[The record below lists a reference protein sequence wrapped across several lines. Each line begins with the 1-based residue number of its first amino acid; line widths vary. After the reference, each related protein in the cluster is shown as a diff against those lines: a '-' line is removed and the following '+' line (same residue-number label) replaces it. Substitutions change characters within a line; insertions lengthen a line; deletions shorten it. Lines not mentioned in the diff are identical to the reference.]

1 MSERYVLGPMQAG
14 MFFQSL
20 LSSDQASDDTGFDI
34 EQLSLQFKEPLDQE
48 AMRNAWSLVAA
59 RHPILSTSFH
69 LDGSSE
75 PGQIVHQGVVVPLE
89 VADWSRYN
97 DDEAQRRRRYE
108 DFLRA
113 DRARGFALDTPPLLR
128 VTLIQRGDGTT
139 ELVWT
144 FHHIILDGRSFA
156 LVLKDVMLAYAALVR
171 GAPVELDPAPRP
183 YRDYI
188 EWLGTLDLDNS
199 RNFFRQLLAGKST
212 PTPLPCAE
220 PVTRPLSARGY
231 GEWVQRVPPQT
242 VASMHA
248 LASSSQTTLGTV
260 VNAAWAVVL
269 GRFTGDE
276 DVIFGSTRAC
286 RRSALGGDAQDMVG
300 LFINTLPL
308 RARLGEGRSVADLL
322 QNLRAQVV
330 ALRDH
335 EHTPL
340 AEIQAVSE
348 LPRGTALFQSLV
360 MFETQEL
367 GQMLRASGI
376 PLLADCS
383 PHLHEQPSLPLNVTV
398 FDGEHFEIRMLYDR
412 KRFREPVVRR
422 LAESMSVALGELAVD
437 VGRPVHEVEV
447 LPDAEKQRVVFE
459 WNATE
464 RPFGDHVCIHEG
476 FEAQVARQ
484 PDAVAAEMNGET
496 LSYRELERRA
506 NRLAHALR
514 ARGAR
519 PGVYVGICLT
529 RGLSLVVAL
538 LGVAKSG
545 AAYVP
550 LDPQYPEDRLAF
562 MLADTEAILVVTE
575 QQHSGLFEA
584 PKLVLDGDDAQDVE
598 GMPAE
603 RPARLSGP
611 GDVCYAIFTSGSTG
625 IPKGVVLT
633 HRAVVNTFEWVS
645 RTFEVG
651 PGDRLLF
658 VTSPCFDLS
667 VYDTFG
673 ALAAGAT
680 VVVASEERLKD
691 PQALADSIVSEKI
704 TIWDS
709 APAAL
714 QRLVSFFP
722 KHAPE
727 AGLRLV
733 MLSGDW
739 IPVALPDQIRQ
750 VFARAKVMSLG
761 GATEAAIWSN
771 WYPIGVVDPEWTSI
785 PYGKPI
791 QNARYHVLDTNLN
804 VAPVGVSGDLYIG
817 GVCLAEGYLRRPELT
832 RERFI
837 ADPFRPGERLYKTGD
852 LARYFE
858 DGNLEFLGRAD
869 FQVKIRGY
877 RVEMGEVEAVTAN
890 LEGVREAVCTAFV
903 DASGQKSLVVYVI
916 VEQGASLDAAAIK
929 AGVAAKLPDFMVPSY
944 VVFLEKMPLSANG
957 KVDRKALP
965 SPTATTDQQAYVA
978 PRNSLEQ
985 KVAEAWEELLGRKPI
1000 GIRDNF
1006 FELGGHSLLAVMLV
1020 SRLKAS
1026 LGLEFPLAYIM
1037 EEPTIEALAE
1047 RLRGPSSVPGA
1058 MKHLVPLNQSGS
1070 LPPLFLCAGAG
1081 GYGFM
1086 YQQLSSLLG
1095 PSQPVYVLQAVGS
1108 RRESD
1113 IGNYSIEQIAEIYE
1127 REILPVSG
1135 SGPIVFAGY
1144 SFGALAAFELAKR
1157 FRDKGCS
1164 IACLISFDGFA
1175 PRFPR
1180 LLPIHKRVVSHLNAL
1195 KHADMAGR
1203 REYMARRWSN
1213 VKRRGLK
1220 LLGRDRTDTK
1230 IDSADAKLNTH
1241 ISRLE
1246 ASLWTAQRS
1255 YDPPYTLNCPLLLF
1269 KCENPEQWVGSEMD
1283 DPLYGW
1289 ETCINGPISTVT
1301 LPGDHLNLFEGD
1313 NPKLMAEAIARQLR
1327 MGTLQRET
1335 A

>member
-20 LSSDQASDDTGFDI
+20 LGSDEASDKAGFDI
-34 EQLSLQFKEPLDQE
+34 EQLCLQFREPLDQT
-48 AMRNAWSLVAA
+48 ALGKAWSLVAA

-69 LDGSSE
+69 LEGSSE
-75 PGQIVHQGVVVPLE
+75 PGQVVHQGVAVPIE
-89 VADWSRYN
+89 VEDWSNHR
-97 DDEAQRRRRYE
+97 DDEARQKRRYQ
-108 DFLRA
+108 DFLRS
-113 DRARGFALDTPPLLR
+113 DRARGFALDTAPLLR
-128 VTLIQRGDGTT
+128 VTLILRGDGTT

-156 LVLKDVMLAYAALVR
+156 LVLNDVMRAYDALVR
-171 GAPVELDPAPRP
+171 GTEVELGPAPRP

-188 EWLGTLDLDNS
+188 DWLGTRDLDKS
-199 RNFFRQLLAGKST
+199 RTYFRQLLSGKST

-220 PVTRPLSARGY
+220 PVARPLPERGY
-231 GEWVQRVPPQT
+231 GEWVERVDSET
-242 VASMHA
+242 VNSARA
-248 LASSSQTTLGTV
+248 LAGSTQTTLGTV
-260 VNAAWAVVL
+260 VNAAWALVL
-269 GRFTGDE
+269 GRFTGDQ
-276 DVIFGSTRAC
+276 DVVFGSTRAC
-286 RRSALGGDAQDMVG
+286 RRSALGGEAQDMVG

-308 RARLGEGRSVADLL
+308 RARLGEGRSVADVL
-322 QNLRAQVV
+322 NDLRAQVV
-330 ALRDH
+330 ALREH

-340 AEIQAVSE
+340 AEIQAASE
-348 LPRGTALFQSLV
+348 LPRGSALFDTLV
-360 MFETQEL
+360 MFENQEL
-367 GQMLRASGI
+367 GQMLRATGT

-383 PHLHEQPSLPLNVTV
+383 PHLHEQPSLPLNITV
-398 FDGEHFEIRMLYDR
+398 FDGEQFEIRILYDR
-412 KRFREPVVRR
+412 KRFRERVIRQ
-422 LAESMSVALGELAVD
+422 LAESMSVALRELARD
-437 VGRPVHEVEV
+437 AQRPVHTVEV
-447 LPDAEKQRVVFE
+447 VPEAEKHRILFE

-464 RPFGDHVCIHEG
+464 RSFCDQRCIHEG
-476 FEAQVARQ
+476 FEEQVERQ
-484 PDAVAAEMNGET
+484 PDAVAVEMNGQT
-496 LSYRELERRA
+496 LSYRELEQQA

-514 ARGAR
+514 ARGAK

-529 RGLSLVVAL
+529 RSLDLVVAL

-575 QQHSGLFEA
+575 QQHSGLFKTA
-584 PKLVLDGDDAQDVE
+584 KLVLDGQDRAEVL
-598 GMPAE
+598 GMPDE

-645 RTFEVG
+645 RSFEVG

-667 VYDTFG
+667 VYDSFG
-673 ALAAGAT
+673 ALGAGAT

-691 PQALADSIVSEKI
+691 PQALVDSIISEKI

-714 QRLVSFFP
+714 QRLVTFFP
-722 KHAPE
+722 KSAPE
-727 AGLRLV
+727 ATLRLV

-739 IPVALPDQIRQ
+739 IPVTLPDQIRQ
-750 VFARAKVMSLG
+750 VFTRAKVMSLG

-771 WYPIGVVDPEWTSI
+771 WYPIEVVDPNWTSI

-791 QNARYHVLDTNLN
+791 QNARYHVLDANLN
-804 VAPVGVSGDLYIG
+804 VVPVGVAGDLYIG
-817 GVCLAEGYLRRPELT
+817 GVCLADGYLRRPELT
-832 RERFI
+832 QERFI

-877 RVEMGEVEAVTAN
+877 RVEMGEVEAVTTN

-903 DASGQKSLVVYVI
+903 DASGQKSLVVYV
-916 VEQGASLDAAAIK
+916 VLEQGACLDATSIKDRLAAT
-929 AGVAAKLPDFMVPSY
+929 LPDFMVPSH

-965 SPTATTDQQAYVA
+965 SPMAATDQQGYVA
-978 PRNSLEQ
+978 PRDSLEQ
-985 KVAEAWEELLGRKPI
+985 KLAEAWEELLGRKPI

-1020 SRLKAS
+1020 SRVKAS
-1026 LGLEFPLAYIM
+1026 LGLDCPLTYIM

-1047 RLRGPSSVPGA
+1047 RLRCPSSVLGA
-1058 MKHLVPLNQSGS
+1058 IKHMVPFNEGGP
-1070 LPPLFLCAGAG
+1070 LPPMFLCAGAG

-1086 YQQLSSLLG
+1086 YRQLSSLLG
-1095 PSQPVYVLQAVGS
+1095 ASQPVYVLQAVGS
-1108 RRESD
+1108 RREAD
-1113 IGNYSIEQIAEIYE
+1113 IGDHSIEEMAEIYE

-1135 SGPIVFAGY
+1135 SGPVVFAGY

-1157 FRDKGCS
+1157 FRDRGRTVE
-1164 IACLISFDGFA
+1164 CLISFDGFA

-1180 LLPIHKRVVSHLNAL
+1180 LQPIHQRVVAHLNAL
-1195 KHADMAGR
+1195 KRADMSGR
-1203 REYMARRWSN
+1203 REYIARRWHN
-1213 VKRRGLK
+1213 VKRRGLR
-1220 LLGRDRTDTK
+1220 LLGRDRTATT
-1230 IDSADAKLNTH
+1230 IASADVELNTH

-1246 ASLWTAQRS
+1246 ASLWAAQRR
-1255 YDPPYTLNCPLLLF
+1255 YDPAYTLDCPLLLF
-1269 KCENPEQWVGSEMD
+1269 KCENPEKWVGSEMD

-1289 ETCINGPISTVT
+1289 ETCVNGTISTVI

-1313 NPKLMAEAIARQLR
+1313 NPKLMAEAIARHLR
-1327 MGTLQRET
+1327 TGPLHRET